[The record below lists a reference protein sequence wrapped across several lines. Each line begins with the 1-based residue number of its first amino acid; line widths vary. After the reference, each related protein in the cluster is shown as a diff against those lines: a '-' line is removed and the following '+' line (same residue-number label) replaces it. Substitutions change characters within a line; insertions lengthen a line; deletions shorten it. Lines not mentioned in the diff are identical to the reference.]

1 MQQTLAPIDLV
12 SSTPLAAFP
21 VRVMDD
27 LVRWAR
33 ETPTRT
39 FLAERADPTPG
50 NWRTL
55 TYGNALAQVRA
66 IGGGLLTLGANAERP
81 VAVIAENGI
90 AHALLACAA
99 MYVGAPVAPLS
110 VAYARPDADPERLR
124 GLLDLLTPALVF
136 TTGNALSDLHGDP
149 AVADAAFAA
158 VTPST
163 AAKILF
169 TSGSTGV
176 PKGVITT
183 NRMLAASYTM
193 YAQAWPQS
201 AALPTL
207 VDWLPWSHCF
217 GGSFVFGVALRN
229 GGTLYVDE
237 GKPGPGAFDA
247 TVRNLREI
255 APTSY
260 YNVPRGFALLLD
272 VLDADAALA
281 TTFFSRLRLLCNAGA
296 ALPSTLRE
304 RLTSLMERFAVHDVA
319 IISCWGATET
329 APLATGS
336 WESPAPELD
345 TIGTPVPGVEI
356 RLAPVEGR
364 YEIRVRGPNVTP
376 GYWRNPTAT
385 AAAFDKDGFYKTGDA
400 GALRNASNPAA
411 GIDFCG
417 RIAENFKL
425 SSGTWV
431 NVGNVRIALLEA
443 TPLLEDAVIAG
454 HDRDEIVALFF
465 LALSVARTAAA
476 DPTGDHAG
484 LCQHPTIRRHIS
496 DAIRAYNATHPHGSM
511 RIARAILL
519 PEPPNRAEGEI
530 TDKGSINQRRALT
543 LRADAV
549 TRLTTDPGNPEVLH
563 FA

>member
-12 SSTPLAAFP
+12 SRTPLGPFP
-21 VRVMDD
+21 ARVMDD
-27 LVRWAR
+27 LVHWAS
-33 ETPTRT
+33 EAPNRT
-39 FLAERADPTPG
+39 FLAQRDGTD
-50 NWRTL
+50 WRTL
-55 TYGNALAQVRA
+55 TYADALAHVRA
-66 IGGGLLTLGANAERP
+66 MGGGLLARGASVERP

-90 AHALLACAA
+90 DHALVACAA
-99 MYVGAPVAPLS
+99 MYAGVPVAPLS
-110 VAYARPDADPERLR
+110 VVYARPDADPERLR
-124 GLLDLLTPALVF
+124 ALLDVLTPAVVF
-136 TTGNALSDLHGDP
+136 TAGDAIAELHGNSDL
-149 AVADAAFAA
+149 ADDAFAS
-158 VTPST
+158 VTAST
-163 AAKILF
+163 PAKILF

-183 NRMLAASYTM
+183 NRMLAANYAM

-201 AALPTL
+201 AASPTL

-217 GGSFVFGVALRN
+217 GGSFVFGVALHN
-229 GGTLYVDE
+229 GGTLYIDE
-237 GKPGPGAFDA
+237 GKPAPGAFDA
-247 TVRNLREI
+247 TIRNLREI

-272 VLDADAALA
+272 ALEADAALA
-281 TTFFSRLRLLCNAGA
+281 TTFFSRLHLLCNAGA

-304 RLTSLMERFAVHDVA
+304 RLTLLMERYAVHDVA

-336 WESPAPELD
+336 WENPAPDLD

-356 RLAPVEGR
+356 RLAPVEDR
-364 YEIRVRGPNVTP
+364 HELRVRGPNVTP
-376 GYWRNPTAT
+376 GYWRNPVAT
-385 AAAFDKDGFYKTGDA
+385 AAAFDEEGFYKTGDA
-400 GALRNASNPAA
+400 GALRDPANPAA

-431 NVGNVRIALLEA
+431 NVGNVRIGLLEA
-443 TPLLEDAVIAG
+443 TPVLEDAVIAG
-454 HDRDEIVALFF
+454 HDGDEIVALFF
-465 LALSVARTAAA
+465 LALSVARALAA
-476 DPTGDHAG
+476 DATADHTA
-484 LCQHPTIRRHIS
+484 LSQSPAVRDHIFN
-496 DAIRAYNATHPHGSM
+496 AIRSHNASHPHSSM

-530 TDKGSINQRRALT
+530 TDKGSINQGRALM
-543 LRADAV
+543 LRAAAI
-549 TRLTTDPGNPEVLH
+549 TRLTANPDHPEIMH